1 MTASITLFPV
11 GCGDMT
17 LLTLADQAKT
27 TVLVDIN
34 IRAAGDDPAKEERDV
49 ASDLRERIGTDTK
62 NRPYV
67 DAFLMTHPDED
78 HIRGLQNH
86 FWLGA
91 LADYPDDKKPK
102 AEKRIVIRELWSS
115 PIVYRRA
122 GRVKGFVLCEDA
134 KAFCAEARRRVK
146 VNRDKKFAGVAD
158 GDRILVLCED
168 EDGKTDDLG
177 PILVKIDQ
185 EISVINGINKKGYF
199 TATLIG
205 PLPKD
210 ESDAEEETLAKNRS
224 SVILNMMIGADA
236 KTPDGAKFLCG
247 GDAEVAIW
255 ERQWKRHKTATE
267 VLEYDL
273 LLAPHHCSWHSL
285 SYESWSGT
293 KGKAKVCEDARKA
306 LSVARKGA
314 TIVASSAPISDD
326 DKDPPCIGAKNEYA
340 AIAKAAGG
348 SFICTGEHPT
358 EKNPEPLELTVSGQG
373 VSLPAK
379 QEAGRK
385 SAAIITSTST
395 PMPHGSS
402 WCKRL

>member
-1 MTASITLFPV
+1 MAASITLFPV
-11 GCGDMT
+11 GCGDMA
-17 LLTLADQAKT
+17 LLKLADQAKT

-34 IRAAGDDPAKEERDV
+34 IRAAADDPDKEERDV
-49 ASDLRERIGTDTK
+49 AKDLRERIGTDAK

-67 DAFLMTHPDED
+67 DAFLLTHPDED
-78 HIRGLQNH
+78 HIRGLQTH

-91 LADYPDDKKPK
+91 LADYPDDKKPQ
-102 AEKRIVIRELWSS
+102 AEKRIVIREMWSS

-122 GRVKGFVLCEDA
+122 DRAKNFVLCDDA
-134 KAFCAEARRRVK
+134 EAFCAEARRRVK
-146 VNRDKKFAGVAD
+146 VNRDKKFESIGD

-185 EISVINGINKKGYF
+185 EISAINGVNKKGYF
-199 TATLIG
+199 TATLLG

-210 ESDAEEETLAKNRS
+210 KSEEEEETLAKNRS
-224 SVILNMMIGADA
+224 SVILNMMVGADA
-236 KTPDGAKFLCG
+236 KTPDGSKFLCG

-255 ERQWKRHKTATE
+255 ERQWKRHKDAKE

-285 SYESWSGT
+285 SYESWSDT
-293 KGKAKVCEDARKA
+293 KGKAKVSEDARKA
-306 LSVARKGA
+306 LSVTRKGA
-314 TIVASSAPISDD
+314 IIIASSAPIKDD
-326 DKDPPCIGAKNEYA
+326 DKDPPCIGAKKEYEV
-340 AIAKAAGG
+340 IAKAAGG

-373 VSLPAK
+373 VSLSAK

-385 SAAIITSTST
+385 SAAIITSTTT
-395 PMPHGSS
+395 PMPHG
-402 WCKRL
+402 